1 MRFFRRRWRSGPLLQ
16 DATTNFRVLGDV
28 PEYDLYG
35 LRLEDLPQGN
45 SYLISTAQSS
55 ASFVMGGL
63 FGQPLVADA
72 TGALNAVGSSTAE
85 ADVTVNVAGA
95 ADIAGEAMLAPTI
108 TLDNAGFETGDT
120 TGWTALSGAGM
131 TILTATPKTGAY
143 YVAVGQEPQSA
154 SGQTHDIP
162 SGLLTLVDLGLV
174 EMRLAWGG
182 AGFGGDGDAGM
193 PCLEFY
199 DDVGGAGNLIGMHSA
214 PRTDY
219 PTIPAWADLET
230 EAWVPSGARS
240 VRIQLRGVRGGGSEN
255 SVYYDDISTRF
266 LQRPNPHIQTQFM
279 LGNETTGWTATTGS
293 TANLVADTRGPWRNA
308 SGGLGYETLT
318 HVTSDFVGYRDTEV
332 PASQI
337 AGVDAGQAL
346 VELTAQL
353 QSADTSDT
361 IRVWIEAFD
370 ATAVSLGTV
379 AENSPTAVQASVNSN
394 PLRVVAPLPVGT
406 RTLRYWQ
413 QMVRTSGTNAIGASR
428 IGIQIEAPVAATVVE
443 AVMSA
448 TATGTLT
455 STGSGVLGSV
465 LAAAGTG
472 ALTAKGTLAAVQ
484 YIGSMQLNYIAP
496 ASPKNSALT
505 GWDLTGPGGT
515 NLIQQGDLIVIAI
528 TLGWQSDIALTLKDE
543 ETGDDYT
550 VVGSRQYVDGA
561 SYDTNL
567 IVAYYRKVTT
577 TAPTRLLFTAVGAE
591 TGQAILLGDLWRGT
605 DPTDPIG
612 AVEIATGTETTRP
625 TVPAIQT
632 TREGSIIAINVGA
645 APVPAG
651 TLYTGHG
658 LTSYRQADENSGLVN
673 EVLVTRGHKVIT
685 TDVVFPSA
693 TWGGGPGV
701 IAGSSWAAIAYEVA
715 GYVPDPG
722 SGVLTAAATGT
733 LAAVGASTAEA
744 VFTADGWSDE
754 YNTWFESES
763 AAQTEAVFDSAAV
776 SEFLAVG
783 TGVVQADLAA
793 DGTGALNLVT
803 TAIGSGELTASGAG
817 AFDAFGNALVPGV
830 ASATAV
836 GALAASSSAILSGSL
851 TSSAAGA
858 ASFSGRTTFSAV
870 LSAVGV
876 GAASLATTAIASG
889 SLTSS
894 AVGAA
899 TFGANAYAPAVLSGA
914 ATAAVS
920 YGGGVI
926 VAAALDG
933 AAVSNADFWIDSV
946 AEASLAAGASGLLSA
961 VGGYA
966 GSSGNSPRF
975 VVEVRLLRQ
984 IAVAQED
991 RVVVIEPETRTI
1003 IMEREDRVVYVGPLP
1018 RDTIQ

>member
-16 DATTNFRVLGDV
+16 DDTTNLRVLGDV
-28 PEYDLYG
+28 PAADLYG

-55 ASFVMGGL
+55 ASFVIGGV
-63 FGQPLVADA
+63 FGIPLVADA
-72 TGALNAVGSSTAE
+72 VGALNAVGSSTAE
-85 ADVTVNVAGA
+85 AVVTVNVAGTTS
-95 ADIAGEAMLAPTI
+95 IAGEALLAPTI
-108 TLDNAGFETGDT
+108 TLTNPGFETGDT
-120 TGWTALSGAGM
+120 TGWDVLSGAGM
-131 TILTATPKTGAY
+131 TILTATPKTGTY
-143 YVAVGQEPQSA
+143 YVAIGQEPQSA
-154 SGQTHDIP
+154 SGQTHDLP
-162 SGLLTLVDLGLV
+162 SELLTLADLGLL

-219 PTIPAWADLET
+219 PTIPAWANLET
-230 EAWVPSGARS
+230 EAWVPSGTRS

-255 SVYYDDISTRF
+255 SVYFDDISTRF

-293 TANLVADTRGPWRNA
+293 AANLVAATRGPWRNA

-337 AGVDAGQAL
+337 TGVDAGLAL

-361 IRVWIEAFD
+361 IRVWIEALD
-370 ATAVSLGTV
+370 ASAVSLGTV
-379 AENSPTAVQASVNSN
+379 VENSPTAVQASVNSN
-394 PLRVVAPLPVGT
+394 PLRAVAALPVGT

-413 QMVRTSGTNAIGASR
+413 QMVRTAGTNAIGASR
-428 IGIQIEAPVAATVVE
+428 VGIQIEAPVEAAVVS

-448 TATGTLT
+448 TAAGALTGV
-455 STGSGVLGSV
+455 GSEVIGAELVA
-465 LAAAGTG
+465 AAAGTL
-472 ALTAKGTLAAVQ
+472 AAKGTLAAVE

-505 GWDLTGPGGT
+505 GWDLTGPGGS

-612 AVEIATGTETTRP
+612 AVEIATGLETTRP
-625 TVPAIQT
+625 TIPAIQT

-651 TLYTGHG
+651 TAYTGHG
-658 LTSYRQADENSGLVN
+658 LTNYRQADENSGFVN

-685 TDVVFPSA
+685 TDVVFPST

-722 SGVLTAAATGT
+722 SGVLAAAATGA

-744 VFTADGWSDE
+744 EFYADAFIDDGISG
-754 YNTWFESES
+754 FVSES

-793 DGTGALNLVT
+793 DGAGAMNLVT
-803 TAIGSGELTASGAG
+803 TAIGSGEMAASGVG
-817 AFDAFGNALVPGV
+817 VFDVFGDALVPGAMSV
-830 ASATAV
+830 TAA
-836 GALAASSSAILSGSL
+836 GGLAASSSAILSGTL

-858 ASFSGRTTFSAV
+858 ASFPGQVTFSAV
-870 LSAVGV
+870 LSAAGA
-876 GAASLATTAIASG
+876 GAASLVTTAISSGDLTTSAISTAVFG
-889 SLTSS
+889 SL
-894 AVGAA
+894 AV
-899 TFGANAYAPAVLSGA
+899 APAVLSAAAAA
-914 ATAAVS
+914 ATSYSGGATISAVLGGQAVS
-920 YGGGVI
+920 E
-926 VAAALDG
+926 
-933 AAVSNADFWIDSV
+933 AVFWIDSV
-946 AEASLAAGASGLLSA
+946 AGASLSADASGLLSA

-966 GSSGNSPRF
+966 GSSGNSLRF

-991 RVVVIEPETRTI
+991 RVVVIEPETRTV